1 MGILTKYLPQ
11 FALKAPKK
19 LFLPFN
25 SPLWIFFEIFF
36 STNILR
42 DVLYYHAKCQSI
54 SAIRTEVMVN
64 FLFLDFR
71 QSRTLIMGLLRFCS
85 PLPIARESTLKK

>member
-25 SPLWIFFEIFF
+25 SPLWIFFENFFPQTFLGMYSIIMQNVRVFPLLEQKLWLIFF
-36 STNILR
+36 FW
-42 DVLYYHAKCQSI
+42 I
-54 SAIRTEVMVN
+54 SDN
-64 FLFLDFR
+64 P
-71 QSRTLIMGLLRFCS
+71 GH
-85 PLPIARESTLKK
+85 